1 MFDDLQSA
9 NPGYKSEGHLL
20 LYPGGRSALRVNW
33 IRMRDQH
40 RLGGWSVRRA
50 QGPALFRI
58 QDGREIAL
66 TKSCARI
73 LGPSGVRVNAI
84 SPGFI
89 RTEMIEHLL
98 VGNEEEEIA
107 RTLPVERI
115 GEVLDVGATAV

>member
-1 MFDDLQSA
+1 MINIASVGGQFGGPKAPRYSA
-9 NPGYKSEGHLL
+9 SK
-20 LYPGGRSALRVNW
+20 AAV
-33 IRMRDQH
+33 
-40 RLGGWSVRRA
+40 
-50 QGPALFRI
+50 
-58 QDGREIAL
+58 IAL

-98 VGNEEEEIA
+98 VGKEEEEIA

-115 GEVLDVGATAV
+115 GEVPDVGAAAV